1 MAAQPITVDQFAAKL
16 KAKYPQYASIPDAQ
30 LVEKVVAKYPQ
41 YKSQIGGAA
50 PGNPQGPKEEP
61 KPFDDRVIQR
71 LSENA
76 QGMADMPGNVLKDA
90 RERYLKRG
98 AGGVGD
104 AAKSMTEG
112 AYYNAVEPTAKG
124 LYGLTPPGIIGR
136 IADKEDPAKLT
147 GDALGLYLPGGEEAG
162 RAFDATRPLKDPTKA
177 GSLWGARS
185 RAQSIMEGVDAAAK
199 DIPVNYKPAY
209 EWAQKAMELGKHG
222 FPVPKPV
229 TDFIQ
234 WVDSKTKAGADAI
247 AGKPGSMMDRGAEMN
262 PLPYQVSRNFEQSL
276 GGKIPWDQD
285 PGGRMG
291 GIMKKMRESLGNET
305 ATALK
310 PHGLDVP
317 YLKAKADFTK
327 AFGAK
332 DKFGP
337 VGYIGGKLAG
347 YGAGSV
353 TGHPLMM
360 GYAGGKI
367 GQGAAGSIVDSI
379 INAGGEK

>member
-41 YKSQIGGAA
+41 YKTQIGGAA
-50 PGNPQGPKEEP
+50 PGKPGGPKEEK

-76 QGMADMPGNVLKDA
+76 QSMADMPGNVIKDA

-98 AGGVGD
+98 TGGVGD

-124 LYGLTPPGIIGR
+124 IYGITPPGLIGR
-136 IADKEDPAKLT
+136 IQDKEDPANIA
-147 GDALGLYLPGGEEAG
+147 GDALMGFMPGGEEAG

-177 GSLWGARS
+177 GSLWGAKA
-185 RAQSIMEGVDAAAK
+185 RAQSIMDGVDAAAK

-209 EWAQKAMELGKHG
+209 EWAQKALALEPHG
-222 FPVPKPV
+222 YTVPKPIA
-229 TDFIQ
+229 DFVK
-234 WVDSKTKAGADAI
+234 WVDSRMQPGADRM
-247 AGKPGSMMDRGAEMN
+247 PGGASMDRGAELN
-262 PLPYQVSRNFEQSL
+262 PLPYQVSRNFEQAL
-276 GGKIPWDQD
+276 GSKIPWDSD

-291 GIMKKMRESLGNET
+291 GIMKKMRESLSNET

-327 AFGAK
+327 AYGAK
-332 DKFGP
+332 DKLGP

-360 GYAGGKI
+360 GYAGGKV
-367 GQGAAGSIVDSI
+367 GHSVAGSMVDSI
-379 INAGGEK
+379 INAGGDK